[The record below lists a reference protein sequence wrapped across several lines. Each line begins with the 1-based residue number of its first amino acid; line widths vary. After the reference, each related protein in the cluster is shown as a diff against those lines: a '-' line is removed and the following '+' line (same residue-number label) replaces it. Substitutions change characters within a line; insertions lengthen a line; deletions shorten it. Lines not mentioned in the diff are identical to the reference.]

1 VYKYPRT
8 FKFDK
13 LTTIDCKLIVMISYE
28 PYTDNMF
35 GHFAYRIHEKQ
46 GKQPRKKPHL
56 SKGMN
61 MLFNIY
67 TAFLLHHRTCVSI
80 SYIMR

>member
-1 VYKYPRT
+1 
-8 FKFDK
+8 
-13 LTTIDCKLIVMISYE
+13 MISYE

-61 MLFNIY
+61 MLFNI
-67 TAFLLHHRTCVSI
+67 
-80 SYIMR
+80 